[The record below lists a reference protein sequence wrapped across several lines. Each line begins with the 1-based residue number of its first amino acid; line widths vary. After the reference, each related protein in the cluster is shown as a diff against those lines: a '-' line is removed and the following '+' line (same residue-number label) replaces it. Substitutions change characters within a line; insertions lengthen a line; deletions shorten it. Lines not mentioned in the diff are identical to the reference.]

1 MGITI
6 GVKVGSAN
14 SVAVVASEHSW
25 ENSLSVGTA
34 GLVGYGDFLD
44 RVGDP
49 VPVLDDRGQSRPAAQ
64 IHAEA
69 VAALLTR
76 LELTD
81 TVDHLTVVHPDTWT
95 SQAVDEAHAALRARD
110 DVPTGEISWIPES
123 RATLAAVEHSEG
135 AFGQGLVI
143 GYDLGASALTV
154 TVLATG
160 DEPRVVSRPLRLDSV
175 SGNEFDRLLLVHTL
189 RVTGVDA
196 ELADPGRASS
206 VLDDL
211 TRLRT
216 DCRGAK
222 EALSVDT
229 DAVVDV
235 RVGEVTTVARL
246 VRDDVEDLVR
256 GPITESVALIREAI
270 ASAGADQPGGHP
282 VPVTAIILG
291 GGGASIPLV
300 TEMLSATLR
309 VPVLLDPQPGS
320 ASAAGAALL
329 GMAALGARDSA
340 ATEPTAEIP
349 GLVPAPSPGERPL
362 REIEPAPSTPVTT
375 PAPRLSRRR
384 RGFLI
389 TAGAAAL
396 VLVSATGLSVG
407 TGLVGST
414 GEATPPPAGAVT
426 TTVAA
431 TPGTPGRAAT
441 TVAGADAGGRTA
453 DAATGTGT
461 RAPGTGTAA
470 PRGTSA
476 SAPAAGTPAPGTTST
491 RGGQAPAT
499 GGQAPAPA
507 APPAASPAPAPA
519 PAPADPGS
527 APVPDTNPAPANPGQ
542 PSTGGDS
549 GGGRPGGVL
558 QVPGKILDGTGQVLC
573 GVTRVV
579 C

>member
-14 SVAVVASEHSW
+14 SVAVVATEHSW
-25 ENSLSVGTA
+25 ENSLSVETT
-34 GLVGYGDFLD
+34 GLVGSGDFLD

-49 VPVLDDRGQSRPAAQ
+49 VPVLDDRGRSRPAAQ

-76 LELTD
+76 LDLAD
-81 TVDHLTVVHPDTWT
+81 PVDHLAVVHADTWT
-95 SQAVDEAHAALRARD
+95 SQAVDEAHAALLERD
-110 DVPTGEISWIPES
+110 DLPTGEISWVPES

-135 AFGQGLVI
+135 ALGEGLVI

-175 SGNEFDRLLLVHTL
+175 SGNEFDRLLLAHTL

-196 ELADPGRASS
+196 ELADPGRASA

-216 DCRGAK
+216 ECRAAK

-235 RVGEVTTVARL
+235 RVGETTTVARL
-246 VRDDVEDLVR
+246 VRDDVEELVR
-256 GPITESVALIREAI
+256 GPIAESVALIREAL
-270 ASAGADQPGGHP
+270 ASAGADQPGGRP
-282 VPVTAIILG
+282 SPVTAIVLG

-309 VPVLLDPQPGS
+309 TPVLLDPQPGS
-320 ASAAGAALL
+320 ASAAGGALL
-329 GMAALGARDSA
+329 GIAALGARASA
-340 ATEPTAEIP
+340 ALEPTTEIP
-349 GLVPAPSPGERPL
+349 GQALAPLPGERPL
-362 REIEPAPSTPVTT
+362 REIEPAPSTPVAT
-375 PAPRLSRRR
+375 PAPRLTRRR
-384 RGFLI
+384 RGILI

-426 TTVAA
+426 TVDA
-431 TPGTPGRAAT
+431 TPGKPGQPAPTVTEAT
-441 TVAGADAGGRTA
+441 TGTRA
-453 DAATGTGT
+453 AATGTGT
-461 RAPGTGTAA
+461 RAAGTGTGTGTPAPRRSTAAA
-470 PRGTSA
+470 PAGTS
-476 SAPAAGTPAPGTTST
+476 APGTTSAP
-491 RGGQAPAT
+491 RGGQAPST

-507 APPAASPAPAPA
+507 APPPAPAPVDSV
-519 PAPADPGS
+519 P
-527 APVPDTNPAPANPGQ
+527 APVPDPQPSPDVSEQ
-542 PSTGGDS
+542 PSTGGG
-549 GGGRPGGVL
+549 GGGRSGGVL
-558 QVPGKILDGTGQVLC
+558 QVPGRILDGTGQVLC

>member
-25 ENSLSVGTA
+25 ENSLSVETA
-34 GLVGYGDFLD
+34 GLVGSGDFLD

-49 VPVLDDRGQSRPAAQ
+49 VPVLDDRGHSRPAAQ

-69 VAALLTR
+69 IAELLTR
-76 LELTD
+76 LDLAD
-81 TVDHLTVVHPDTWT
+81 PVDHLAVVHPDTWT
-95 SQAVDEAHAALRARD
+95 SQAVDEAHAALLDRD
-110 DVPTGEISWIPES
+110 DLPTGEISWVPES
-123 RATLAAVEHSEG
+123 RATMAAVAHSEG
-135 AFGQGLVI
+135 ALGEGLVV

-154 TVLATG
+154 TVLAAG
-160 DEPRVVSRPLRLDSV
+160 DEPHLVSRPLRLDSI
-175 SGNEFDRLLLVHTL
+175 SGNEFDRLLLAHTL
-189 RVTGVDA
+189 RVTGADA
-196 ELADPGRASS
+196 ELADPGRASA

-216 DCRGAK
+216 ECRAAK

-235 RVGEVTTVARL
+235 RVGGTNTVARL
-246 VRDDVEDLVR
+246 VRDDVEELVR
-256 GPITESVALIREAI
+256 GPLAESVALIREAL
-270 ASAGADQPGGHP
+270 ASAGADQPGGLAS
-282 VPVTAIILG
+282 PVTAIVLG

-320 ASAAGAALL
+320 ASAAGGALL
-329 GMAALGARDSA
+329 GLAALGARASA
-340 ATEPTAEIP
+340 AVEPTTEIP
-349 GLVPAPSPGERPL
+349 GQALAPLPGERPL

-384 RGFLI
+384 RGVLI

-426 TTVAA
+426 TIEA
-431 TPGTPGRAAT
+431 TPGKPGQSSP
-441 TVAGADAGGRTA
+441 TVAGAATGTRAAEAAT
-453 DAATGTGT
+453 ATGTGT
-461 RAPGTGTAA
+461 RAAGTGTGTPA
-470 PRGTSA
+470 PRRSTAAVPANTS
-476 SAPAAGTPAPGTTST
+476 APGTTSAP
-491 RGGQAPAT
+491 RGGQTPST

-507 APPAASPAPAPA
+507 APPAAPAPVDTAP
-519 PAPADPGS
+519 
-527 APVPDTNPAPANPGQ
+527 APVPDPQPSPDVSDQ
-542 PSTGGDS
+542 PSTGGG

-558 QVPGKILDGTGQVLC
+558 QVPGRILDGTGQVLC